1 MRSIVVKTGGTEE
14 DIRSRTFAI
23 LKPIGKSNVLS
34 ENTKFGI
41 QMKYMCYSID
51 RKPGD
56 LSKNPNTKS
65 RCQLMSVL
73 YISNM
78 VASNN

>member
-34 ENTKFGI
+34 EYTKFGRFNTNEI
-41 QMKYMCYSID
+41 YLLLYRYVGNQETFQ
-51 RKPGD
+51 RTPTQNPGV
-56 LSKNPNTKS
+56 N
-65 RCQLMSVL
+65 
-73 YISNM
+73 
-78 VASNN
+78 